1 MAEDGYTR
9 VDNPM
14 EIETLLETLSEPGGA
29 SLQLGEQS
37 EPLPVLLADLQAG
50 EALELD
56 ISAVSELAGELRQGK
71 AFRLLGQAQG
81 KLVRTPEMTME
92 HCRQDD
98 GRLLCRCAYPHRL
111 EVLQRRDTF
120 RARLRLG
127 MEVSA
132 VLRDAEGNRAQGDL
146 KDLSLEGCRL
156 ELPLSATNL
165 LAEAPLPLDIAL
177 CFPDGTHFQARGRAR
192 HRRAD
197 TERQTLTA
205 GFQFEGHGPEQER
218 RLWYF
223 VREIEQEAAR
233 HIEGGEATRPP
244 SPLFQG
250 PAGAEPKVGRRGAQ
264 GYATPMT
271 RRLAHVAGYLDTQL
285 LELREGGE
293 IDGVQLSRHADRLLR
308 LHEEDREGLLF
319 ACDALY
325 GESWLVGH
333 GLGVAVRL
341 LDLVGRDSVPQE
353 LRKALV
359 ASAMVHD
366 LGKALL
372 PDDVWR
378 SAMPDDGGSPE
389 LHEHVA
395 LLEAR
400 MGGCQW
406 LSTAVFTSVVRRISE
421 RLDGSGYPAGVT
433 GEVLGELERAAA
445 VVDAVDTLR
454 RPLGERSAWR
464 VGAIYRYLLGREQ
477 AFDSRW
483 VKRYIRRFG
492 LYPIGTLVRFDGG
505 QLAWVQGLDDD
516 GRPSRVQLAGGVESS
531 GEGLHTVLGD
541 KALEGEVLK
550 GEVTRRLGGPREE
563 VRVAKVATEAA
574 DIPN

>member
-9 VDNPM
+9 IDNPM

-29 SLQLGEQS
+29 SLQLGDKS
-37 EPLPVLLADLQAG
+37 EPLPVLLVERPSDEG
-50 EALELD
+50 LELD
-56 ISAVSELAGELRQGK
+56 ISAVSEIAGELKRGE

-81 KLVRTPEMTME
+81 KLVRTPEMVME
-92 HCRQDD
+92 ACRQDD
-98 GRLLCRCAYPHRL
+98 GRVLCRCAYPHHL

-127 MEVSA
+127 MEVGA
-132 VLRDAEGNRAQGDL
+132 ILRDAEGQRSQGDL

-156 ELPLSATNL
+156 ELPLSATAL
-165 LAEAPLPLDIAL
+165 LAETALPLDIEL
-177 CFPDGTHFQARGRAR
+177 CFPDGHRFRARGRAR
-192 HRRAD
+192 HRRVD
-197 TERQTLTA
+197 TERQTVTV

-233 HIEGGEATRPP
+233 HIEGGEASRPP

-250 PAGAEPKVGRRGAQ
+250 PAGAEPTVGRRGTQA
-264 GYATPMT
+264 YATPMT
-271 RRLAHVAGYLDTQL
+271 RRLAHVAGYLDAQL
-285 LELREGGE
+285 LELRDGNGV
-293 IDGVQLSRHADRLLR
+293 DGVQLSRYADRLLR

-341 LDLVGRDSVPQE
+341 LDLVGRESVPQE

-359 ASAMVHD
+359 ACAMVHD

-372 PDDVWR
+372 PEEVWQP
-378 SAMPDDGGSPE
+378 SVPDEVGSPE
-389 LHEHVA
+389 LHEHIA

-400 MGGCQW
+400 MGNCQW
-406 LSTAVFTSVVRRISE
+406 LSSAVFASVVRRINE
-421 RLDGSGYPAGVT
+421 RLDGSGYPAALA
-433 GEVLGELERAAA
+433 GEALGELERAAA
-445 VVDAVDTLR
+445 VVDVVDTLR
-454 RPLGERSAWR
+454 RPLADRPAWR
-464 VGAIYRYLLGREQ
+464 VGAIYRYLLDREQ
-477 AFDSRW
+477 AFDPRW

-492 LYPIGTLVRFDGG
+492 LYPVGTLVRFDNG
-505 QLAWVQGLDDD
+505 QLAWIQGLDDD
-516 GRPSRVQLAGGVESS
+516 GRPARVQLADEAEAS
-531 GEGLHTVLGD
+531 GETLGQ
-541 KALEGEVLK
+541 ALKGEVLK
-550 GEVTRRLGGPREE
+550 GEVTRRLGEPREE
-563 VRVAKVATEAA
+563 VPVSKVVQASA
-574 DIPN
+574 DKMK

>member
-9 VDNPM
+9 IDNPR

-29 SLQLGEQS
+29 SLQLGEQG
-37 EPLPVLLADLQAG
+37 EPLPVLLAERVAG

-56 ISAVSELAGELRQGK
+56 ISAVGEIAGELRDGK

-81 KLVRTPEMTME
+81 KLVRTPEMVAE
-92 HCRQDD
+92 ACRQDD
-98 GRLLCRCAYPHRL
+98 GRLLCRCAWPQRL

-127 MEVSA
+127 MEVGA

-146 KDLSLEGCRL
+146 QDLSLEGCRL
-156 ELPLSATNL
+156 ALPLSATAL
-165 LAEAPLPLDIAL
+165 LAESPLPLDIAL

-197 TERQTLTA
+197 TERQTLIA
-205 GFQFEGHGPEQER
+205 GFQFQGHGPDQER
-218 RLWYF
+218 RLWHF
-223 VREIEQEAAR
+223 VREIEREAAR
-233 HIEGGEATRPP
+233 HVEGGEAARPP

-250 PAGAEPKVGRRGAQ
+250 AASADPKAGRRGDQA
-264 GYATPMT
+264 YATPMT
-271 RRLAHVAGYLDTQL
+271 RRLAHVAGYLDAQL
-285 LELREGGE
+285 LELRDGGE
-293 IDGVQLSRHADRLLR
+293 IDGVALSRHADRLLA

-319 ACDALY
+319 ACDALH

-372 PDDVWR
+372 PDDVWQ
-378 SAMPDDGGSPE
+378 SATLEGRGSPE
-389 LHEHVA
+389 LQAHIER
-395 LLEAR
+395 LEAR
-400 MGGCQW
+400 MSGCQW
-406 LSTAVFTSVVRRISE
+406 LSSAVFASVVRRINE
-421 RLDGSGYPAGVT
+421 RLNGGGYPAGLSA
-433 GEVLGELERAAA
+433 EALGELERAAA

-454 RPLGERSAWR
+454 RPLGERPAWR
-464 VGAIYRYLLGREQ
+464 AGAVYRYLLDREH
-477 AFDSRW
+477 AFDPRW

-505 QLAWVQGLDDD
+505 RLAWVQGLDDD

-550 GEVTRRLGGPREE
+550 GEVTRRLGEPREE
-563 VRVAKVATEAA
+563 VAVAKVAAEAA
-574 DIPN
+574 DTRK

>member
-9 VDNPM
+9 IDNPM

-29 SLQLGEQS
+29 SLQIGEQD
-37 EPLPVLLADLQAG
+37 EPMPVLLAGIEAG

-56 ISAVSELAGELRQGK
+56 ISAVSEIAGELRGGK
-71 AFRLLGQAQG
+71 AFRLLGQAHG
-81 KLVRTPEMTME
+81 KLVRTPEMIME

-98 GRLLCRCAYPHRL
+98 GRVLCRCDFPHRL

-127 MEVSA
+127 MEVGA
-132 VLRDAEGNRAQGDL
+132 ILRDAEGNRAQGDL

-156 ELPLSATNL
+156 ELPLTATAL
-165 LAEAPLPLDIAL
+165 LAEAPLPLGIEL
-177 CFPDGTHFQARGRAR
+177 CFPDGTYFQARGRAR

-218 RLWYF
+218 RLWHF
-223 VREIEQEAAR
+223 VREIEREAAR
-233 HIEGGEATRPP
+233 HIEGGEAARSP

-250 PAGAEPKVGRRGAQ
+250 PAGTEPKVGRRGTQ
-264 GYATPMT
+264 RYATPMT

-372 PDDVWR
+372 PDDAWQHVGPGD
-378 SAMPDDGGSPE
+378 AGTPE
-389 LHEHVA
+389 LHQHVA

-406 LSTAVFTSVVRRISE
+406 LSSAVFASVVRRINE
-421 RLDGSGYPAGVT
+421 RLDGSGYPAGLSA
-433 GEVLGELERAAA
+433 EALGELERAAA
-445 VVDAVDTLR
+445 VVDAVDSLR
-454 RPLGERSAWR
+454 RPLGERPAWR
-464 VGAIYRYLLGREQ
+464 VGAIYRHLLDREQ
-477 AFDSRW
+477 AFDPRW
-483 VKRYIRRFG
+483 VKRYIARFG
-492 LYPIGTLVRFDGG
+492 LYPIGSLVRFGG
-505 QLAWVQGLDDD
+505 GPLAWIQGLDDD
-516 GRPSRVQLAGGVESS
+516 GRPSQVQLADADEAPRT
-531 GEGLHTVLGD
+531 GLEDKVLQ
-541 KALEGEVLK
+541 GEVLK
-550 GEVTRRLGGPREE
+550 GEVIRRLGEPHEE
-563 VRVAKVATEAA
+563 VTGVKVAAA
-574 DIPN
+574 SADSRK

>member
-9 VDNPM
+9 IDNPM
-14 EIETLLETLSEPGGA
+14 EIETLLEVLSEPGGA
-29 SLQLGEQS
+29 SLQLGEQG
-37 EPLPVLLADLQAG
+37 EPLPVLLAELAQG

-56 ISAVSELAGELRQGK
+56 ISAVGEIAGELREGR

-81 KLVRTPEMTME
+81 KLVRTPEMVAE
-92 HCRQDD
+92 ACRRDD
-98 GRLLCRCAYPHRL
+98 GRLLCRCAWPQRL

-127 MEVSA
+127 MEVGA
-132 VLRDAEGNRAQGDL
+132 ILRDDEGNRAEGDL
-146 KDLSLEGCRL
+146 KDLSLEGCQL
-156 ELPLSATNL
+156 ALPLSATAL
-165 LAEAPLPLDIAL
+165 MAEAPLPLDIEL

-205 GFQFEGHGPEQER
+205 GFQFEGHGPDQER
-218 RLWYF
+218 RLWHF
-223 VREIEQEAAR
+223 VREIEREAAR
-233 HIEGGEATRPP
+233 HVEGGEAARPP

-250 PAGAEPKVGRRGAQ
+250 AASVDPKAGRRGDQA
-264 GYATPMT
+264 YATPMT
-271 RRLAHVAGYLDTQL
+271 RRLAHIAGYLDAQL
-285 LELREGGE
+285 LELRDGGE
-293 IDGVQLSRHADRLLR
+293 IDGVALSRHADRLLR

-319 ACDALY
+319 ACDALH

-372 PDDVWR
+372 ADDAWWHV
-378 SAMPDDGGSPE
+378 MPGDAGTPE

-400 MGGCQW
+400 MSGCQW
-406 LSTAVFTSVVRRISE
+406 LSSAVFASVVRRINE
-421 RLDGSGYPAGVT
+421 RLDGSGYPVGLS

-445 VVDAVDTLR
+445 VVDAVDALR
-454 RPLGERSAWR
+454 RPLGDRPAWR
-464 VGAIYRYLLGREQ
+464 AGAVYRYLIDREH
-477 AFDSRW
+477 AFDPRW
-483 VKRYIRRFG
+483 VKRYIARFG
-492 LYPIGTLVRFDGG
+492 LYPVGSLVRFGG
-505 QLAWVQGLDDD
+505 GRLAWIQGLDDD
-516 GRPSRVQLAGGVESS
+516 GRPTRVQLAEASEAF
-531 GEGLHTVLGD
+531 GE
-541 KALEGEVLK
+541 ALKGKVLK
-550 GEVTRRLGGPREE
+550 GEVLTGEVIRRLGEPREE
-563 VRVAKVATEAA
+563 VPVAKVFADAA
-574 DIPN
+574 DTPK